1 MKLLICVTVFPRI
14 DAAAFI
20 YFVGQFGA
28 ATIRGRC
35 LFEGGVYSRA
45 VFILLGNM
53 TRAAHPGSAQSTQP
67 KFCQQVGKTFGV
79 AADARGAINTE
90 TANLLAGVSE
100 DDDDDPFAG
109 LEEDE
114 DELEENETVLDDC

>member
-1 MKLLICVTVFPRI
+1 MCSILHLGLTHRSCVLYVYRI
-14 DAAAFI
+14 AN
-20 YFVGQFGA
+20 
-28 ATIRGRC
+28 RRR
-35 LFEGGVYSRA
+35 GVYLLRWSVWCGNYLRA
-45 VFILLGNM
+45 ASILLGNM
-53 TRAAHPGSAQSTQP
+53 TRAMYPGSAQSTQP

>member
-1 MKLLICVTVFPRI
+1 MHTHTVLPRI

-28 ATIRGRC
+28 ATIRGRR
-35 LFEGGVYSRA
+35 LFEGGVYSFRRA
-45 VFILLGNM
+45 VY
-53 TRAAHPGSAQSTQP
+53 PGSAHSTQP

-90 TANLLAGVSE
+90 TTNFLAGVSE

-109 LEEDE
+109 LEKDE

>member
-1 MKLLICVTVFPRI
+1 MYTVFPRI
-14 DAAAFI
+14 DAVAFI
-20 YFVGQFGA
+20 LLVSLV
-28 ATIRGRC
+28 RR
-35 LFEGGVYSRA
+35 LFEGGVYSRVA
-45 VFILLGNM
+45 FILLGNR
-53 TRAAHPGSAQSTQP
+53 TRAAYPGSAHSTQP
-67 KFCQQVGKTFGV
+67 KFCQQAGKTFGV

-109 LEEDE
+109 LEKDE

>member
-1 MKLLICVTVFPRI
+1 M
-14 DAAAFI
+14 
-20 YFVGQFGA
+20 
-28 ATIRGRC
+28 
-35 LFEGGVYSRA
+35 
-45 VFILLGNM
+45 
-53 TRAAHPGSAQSTQP
+53 
-67 KFCQQVGKTFGV
+67 

-109 LEEDE
+109 LEEDK

>member
-1 MKLLICVTVFPRI
+1 MQR
-14 DAAAFI
+14 
-20 YFVGQFGA
+20 
-28 ATIRGRC
+28 

-45 VFILLGNM
+45 AFILLGNM
-53 TRAAHPGSAQSTQP
+53 TSAAYPGSAHSTQP
-67 KFCQQVGKTFGV
+67 KFCQQAGKTFGV

-100 DDDDDPFAG
+100 DNDDDPFAG

>member
-1 MKLLICVTVFPRI
+1 M
-14 DAAAFI
+14 
-20 YFVGQFGA
+20 
-28 ATIRGRC
+28 
-35 LFEGGVYSRA
+35 
-45 VFILLGNM
+45 
-53 TRAAHPGSAQSTQP
+53 
-67 KFCQQVGKTFGV
+67 

-114 DELEENETVLDDC
+114 DEDELEENETVLDDC